1 MYSKVYTWKRRKKR
15 ERKRRESV
23 DVGEKQNCKRH
34 QNWLY
39 NSLFYLFLSLSL
51 SLYFSALLC
60 FALLCFLTPLSLS
73 STMLQYS
80 SIPVVFL
87 WSKQTE
93 VVFFGISLERGGL
106 EGAGILIFSV
116 LVFSWER
123 RERDLKWVLCC
134 FAWVLG
140 VLGEWFGAQL
150 DHIVG

>member
-1 MYSKVYTWKRRKKR
+1 MWGRNKIAKDTKIGYITPS
-15 ERKRRESV
+15 SISF
-23 DVGEKQNCKRH
+23 
-34 QNWLY
+34 
-39 NSLFYLFLSLSL
+39 SLCPSLST
-51 SLYFSALLC
+51 SLLC